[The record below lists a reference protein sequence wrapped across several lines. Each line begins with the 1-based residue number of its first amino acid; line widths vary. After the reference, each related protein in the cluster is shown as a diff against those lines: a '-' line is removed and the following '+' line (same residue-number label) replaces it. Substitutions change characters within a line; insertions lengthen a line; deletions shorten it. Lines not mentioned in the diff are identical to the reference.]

1 MDFLSESVSGWTVS
15 EGPPAAMTHPAGTK
29 TTAAFIEGRHGRLF
43 ATFHEPSS
51 PPDSSVIVCQPMYAE
66 SARNR
71 RRELALAAEL
81 CRAGLAV
88 ARFDYRGAGHS
99 SGDASRI
106 TFSQMVEDTNLVVDT
121 LLERSGARRVGFVG
135 TRLGGLVA
143 LKACADRPDA
153 AVALWEP
160 PTDLDR
166 YYNEVFRARMIGL
179 IKQGKRT
186 PTSKDMLGEFARDGF
201 MDVLGSPLA
210 YSLYESTKDLRLDNM
225 LVEAGPRP
233 TYIIQ
238 MSIKQEIRPALST
251 VLDRCAETGL
261 TIDAATMPYDEAW
274 WFGAAGHG
282 PVVETKLT
290 AMEAVPRTVQFM
302 MAVGA

>member
-1 MDFLSESVSGWTVS
+1 MDFVSEGTTGWSVSGD
-15 EGPPAAMTHPAGTK
+15 PPGSITHLVGIQ
-29 TTAAFIEGRHGRLF
+29 TTAVFIEGRHGRLF
-43 ATFHEPSS
+43 ATFHEPPS
-51 PPDSSVIVCQPMYAE
+51 PPDFSVVVCQPMYAE

-186 PTSKDMLGEFARDGF
+186 PTSKDMLGEFARNGF

-210 YSLYESTKDLRLDNM
+210 HSLYLSTKDLRLHDL
-225 LVEAGPRP
+225 LVQAGPRP
-233 TYIIQ
+233 TCIIQ

-251 VLDRCAETGL
+251 VIDQCAAAGL
-261 TIDAATMPYDEAW
+261 AIEASTMPYDEAW